1 MATAPCK
8 YQTRGLVVMVMMMMM
23 MVIGESRG

>member
-8 YQTRGLVVMVMMMMM
+8 YQTRDSDGD
-23 MVIGESRG
+23 GHDDDGGGDDDRGK